1 MYHNKE
7 MVVGYKYDVKGSL
20 LLLQLVQINAL
31 P

>member
-1 MYHNKE
+1 MYYKKE

-20 LLLQLVQINAL
+20 LLQQLVQINAL